1 MRFLFGEETKG
12 FCFSA
17 LRDYHTTVQS
27 AYASSPPA
35 APTMLVIL
43 ASRSRTECFQLE
55 YHAMPKL
62 DDIAYGVLLLCFL
75 PWNIKELLT
84 FQCSEKLRCGIQYS
98 DSEYLARKSHVYE
111 CRGIF
116 LR

>member
-62 DDIAYGVLLLCFL
+62 DDIAYGVVLLLCPLPCCLPRNIKERLTFQLFRETL
-75 PWNIKELLT
+75 PWNP
-84 FQCSEKLRCGIQYS
+84 
-98 DSEYLARKSHVYE
+98 AH
-111 CRGIF
+111 
-116 LR
+116 